1 MEKVME
7 TRSQLEPVDQLIAAI
22 DKKLNA
28 KRDVLRQSLSHGRLT
43 WRRTKSGEIEVGLEP
58 KL

>member
-1 MEKVME
+1 MES
-7 TRSQLEPVDQLIAAI
+7 RSKHEPVDQLIAAI

-28 KRDVLRQSLSHGRLT
+28 KRDVLQQSLSHGRLT
-43 WRRTKSGEIEVGLEP
+43 WRKTKSGEIEVALEP